1 MNSNLIKVIANNNK
15 DIRSSA
21 GHGRGLTPD
30 LLTAKLNALNPNDNA
45 GND

>member
-1 MNSNLIKVIANNNK
+1 MNSNLIKVIANCNK

-21 GHGRGLTPD
+21 MNVGGLTPD
-30 LLTAKLNALNPNDNA
+30 IFAAKVNALNPGDNA